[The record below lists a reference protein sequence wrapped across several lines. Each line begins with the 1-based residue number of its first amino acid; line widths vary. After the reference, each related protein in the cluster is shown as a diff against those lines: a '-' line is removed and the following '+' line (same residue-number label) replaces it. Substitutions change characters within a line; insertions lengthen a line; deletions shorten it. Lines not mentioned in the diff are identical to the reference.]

1 VFTAS
6 AVNREAFSL
15 KQRFKA
21 IQSMNQRSGEF
32 DVEVRGV
39 SKQYGAF
46 TALNRVDLAVAK
58 GELTSLLGPSGCG
71 KTTLLRSIAGLVDPS
86 EGSIRIGG
94 KEVLGVAPHQRN
106 VGFVFQNY
114 ALFPHMT
121 VRQNVAF
128 GLRMRGA
135 PRRSIDDEVEEVL
148 STVQLQELSHRYP
161 AELSGGQQQR
171 VALARSIVLKPTVLL
186 LDEPFAALDRALR
199 DRMQMELRSLQ
210 RRVGITTIF
219 VTHDQDEALRISDR
233 IAVMRSGRIE
243 QIDNPVSLYNSPKTP
258 FVLGFIG
265 QSNTFPGKVIEKRQ
279 SSLVINIRGETI
291 VAEEKIDRQR
301 QLGEAVL
308 VSIRPERIS
317 VSAEAASDGYN
328 SLRARVIDLIF
339 LGDSIELHL
348 ASSISDQP
356 TIVYLQNDA
365 LAGPLTNVERGQEMW
380 LSWRFEE
387 TLIFTAQ
394 AEVDCP

>member
-1 VFTAS
+1 M
-6 AVNREAFSL
+6 NR
-15 KQRFKA
+15 
-21 IQSMNQRSGEF
+21 RSGEF
-32 DVEVRGV
+32 DVEVSGV

-46 TALNRVDLAVAK
+46 QALNRVDLAVAK

-135 PRRSIDDEVEEVL
+135 PRRRIDDEVEEAL
-148 STVQLQELSHRYP
+148 ATVQLQELSHRYP

-243 QIDNPVSLYNSPKTP
+243 QIDNPVSLYNSPKTS

-265 QSNTFPGKVIEKRQ
+265 QSNTFQGQVIEKRQ
-279 SSLVINIRGETI
+279 SSLVINIRGQAI

-301 QLGEAVL
+301 QLGETVL

-317 VSAEAASDGYN
+317 VSAAAASDGYN

-339 LGDSIELHL
+339 LGNSIELHL
-348 ASSISDQP
+348 ASDISDQP
-356 TIVYLQNDA
+356 TIVYRQNDA
-365 LAGPLTNVERGQEMW
+365 LTGPLTNVERGQEMW

-394 AEVDCP
+394 PEVDCP